1 MAFLLLMTLGV
12 GAGIFF
18 IGFLV
23 GRTRASDFDRTRSRQ
38 YKEAVADLDNERD
51 ERLELARQV
60 EVAKRGF
67 NQILRNDSMA
77 EITAS
82 MALNDMNNKN

>member
-1 MAFLLLMTLGV
+1 MVFLALMALLV

-18 IGFLV
+18 VGFLV
-23 GRTRASDFDRTRSRQ
+23 GRTRASDFDRTRRNQ
-38 YKEAVADLDNERD
+38 YKEAVSDLDTERD
-51 ERLELARQV
+51 ARLESDRQV
-60 EVAKRGF
+60 EIAKRAL
-67 NQILRNDSMA
+67 NQILRNNSLA